1 MPHSPQRWRQIEDL
15 FHESLAMPE
24 ESRAGFLRERC
35 GDDAEL
41 HTEVETLLEFE
52 AKPMDLIEQPVINA
66 AHEFATGSSKQRIA
80 PGNVIGHYEIDSFI
94 GAGGM
99 GQVYL
104 AQDAMLGRKVA
115 LKVLAPALANDER
128 GLRRFEK
135 EARAASALNHPNILT
150 IHEFGQSN
158 RVHFIASEYV
168 DGPTLRQM
176 LAGGG
181 LPVETAI
188 EIAAQIAKAL
198 EAAHASGIVHRDI
211 KPENIMVRGDR
222 LVKVLDFGIVKLI
235 ESQSMQPGYPAA
247 LAASVSISQA
257 GLVIGSA
264 RYMSPEQ
271 ARGLEVDA
279 RSDIFSLGVVLYEM
293 IAGKAAF
300 DGATISDVIAE
311 ILKGTPESLSKIAP
325 DTPGEIQ
332 EIIAKA
338 TSKGCESRYQ
348 TVREMLDALQ
358 MASRGMSLRA
368 GHASARSGNEQ
379 LRPAA
384 QRVSQA
390 AGLTVAAITNKG
402 GPLDRPG
409 WLNVKARLLAVS
421 AVLASLLILGAVLL
435 LRHRDVAPPGVQ
447 AHSHTLAILPF
458 RNLRQDPSLD
468 YLGFSLSDA
477 IITRLGSVV
486 SLTVRPSSSIERY
499 RNQDVDPH
507 RVGDELD
514 ADTVLTGSFIKDGD
528 DLRITTQL
536 IDLKPNKIVWRDSI
550 DVKFDKLLTVQDHV
564 SQEIVKGLQLNL
576 TPAEAET
583 LSLEKPVDQ
592 QAYEDYLRGIDL
604 YSMNDFA
611 AAITMLEK
619 SASIDPKYA
628 LTWAHLGKAYTTS
641 ATLRMGGREQYDKA
655 QAAYLKAIA
664 LNAKLPEPRIYMANM
679 LTDTGR
685 VEQAVPLLRTA
696 LESSPNNAELHW
708 ELGYAYRFAGMLP
721 ESVAECEKARQID
734 PQVKMNS
741 SAMNAFLYLGEYEK
755 FLSSLPEDGSA
766 YILFYRGFGEY
777 YLHHTEQAVHDFDRA
792 YEMEPALLPARVG
805 KALSELNTGRRAAA
819 NQLLHQT
826 WDEMEDRGVS
836 DAESMYKV
844 AQAFAV
850 AGDKQAALHAL
861 SHTIEGGFFCY
872 SCFDTDPLLSGL
884 RSEPEFQ
891 RLKDVAR
898 HRRDEFKSRFF

>member
-1 MPHSPQRWRQIEDL
+1 
-15 FHESLAMPE
+15 
-24 ESRAGFLRERC
+24 
-35 GDDAEL
+35 
-41 HTEVETLLEFE
+41 
-52 AKPMDLIEQPVINA
+52 
-66 AHEFATGSSKQRIA
+66 
-80 PGNVIGHYEIDSFI
+80 
-94 GAGGM
+94 
-99 GQVYL
+99 
-104 AQDAMLGRKVA
+104 
-115 LKVLAPALANDER
+115 
-128 GLRRFEK
+128 
-135 EARAASALNHPNILT
+135 
-150 IHEFGQSN
+150 
-158 RVHFIASEYV
+158 
-168 DGPTLRQM
+168 
-176 LAGGG
+176 
-181 LPVETAI
+181 
-188 EIAAQIAKAL
+188 
-198 EAAHASGIVHRDI
+198 
-211 KPENIMVRGDR
+211 
-222 LVKVLDFGIVKLI
+222 
-235 ESQSMQPGYPAA
+235 
-247 LAASVSISQA
+247 
-257 GLVIGSA
+257 
-264 RYMSPEQ
+264 
-271 ARGLEVDA
+271 
-279 RSDIFSLGVVLYEM
+279 
-293 IAGKAAF
+293 
-300 DGATISDVIAE
+300 
-311 ILKGTPESLSKIAP
+311 
-325 DTPGEIQ
+325 
-332 EIIAKA
+332 
-338 TSKGCESRYQ
+338 
-348 TVREMLDALQ
+348 
-358 MASRGMSLRA
+358 
-368 GHASARSGNEQ
+368 
-379 LRPAA
+379 
-384 QRVSQA
+384 
-390 AGLTVAAITNKG
+390 
-402 GPLDRPG
+402 
-409 WLNVKARLLAVS
+409 
-421 AVLASLLILGAVLL
+421 
-435 LRHRDVAPPGVQ
+435 
-447 AHSHTLAILPF
+447 
-458 RNLRQDPSLD
+458 
-468 YLGFSLSDA
+468 
-477 IITRLGSVV
+477 
-486 SLTVRPSSSIERY
+486 
-499 RNQDVDPH
+499 
-507 RVGDELD
+507 LD

-564 SQEIVKGLQLNL
+564 SQENVKGLQLNL

>member
-1 MPHSPQRWRQIEDL
+1 MLHSPQRWQQIENL
-15 FHESLAMPE
+15 FHESLAVPA
-24 ESRAGFLRERC
+24 ESRASFLRERC
-35 GDDAEL
+35 AADDEL
-41 HTEVETLLEFE
+41 RAEVETLLQFE
-52 AKPMDLIEQPVINA
+52 AEPMDLIERPVINA
-66 AHEFATGSSKQRIA
+66 AHEFTTGSTGQRISH
-80 PGNVIGHYEIDSFI
+80 GDVIGHYQIESFI

-150 IHEFGQSN
+150 IYEFGQFNSL
-158 RVHFIASEYV
+158 HFIASEYV
-168 DGPTLRQM
+168 DGPTLRKV

-181 LPVETAI
+181 LPVESAI
-188 EIAAQIAKAL
+188 DIALQIAKAL
-198 EAAHASGIVHRDI
+198 DAAHASGIVHRDI

-235 ESQSMQPGYPAA
+235 ESQSRQPGYPPA
-247 LAASVSISQA
+247 LAATVTISQA

-271 ARGLEVDA
+271 ARGLDVDP
-279 RSDIFSLGVVLYEM
+279 RSDIFSLGAVLYEM

-311 ILKGTPESLSKIAP
+311 ILKGTPEGLSQIAP
-325 DTPGEIQ
+325 DTPAHVQ
-332 EIIAKA
+332 QIIERAMCKDRD
-338 TSKGCESRYQ
+338 SRYQ
-348 TVREMLDALQ
+348 TVKEMFDDLQ
-358 MASRGMSLRA
+358 IASSAIPLYAANSIPSRA
-368 GHASARSGNEQ
+368 PLVATAKSAAPPVRFGWLSTKARWLAASA
-379 LRPAA
+379 AF
-384 QRVSQA
+384 
-390 AGLTVAAITNKG
+390 
-402 GPLDRPG
+402 
-409 WLNVKARLLAVS
+409 
-421 AVLASLLILGAVLL
+421 AVLL
-435 LRHRDVAPPGVQ
+435 LAVVILLVRSRVLAPLGAQ
-447 AHSHTLAILPF
+447 AHSHTLVILPF

-477 IITRLGSVV
+477 VVTRLGSVA
-486 SLTVRPSSSIERY
+486 SLTVRPSSSVERY
-499 RNQDVDPH
+499 RNQDVDPQK
-507 RVGDELD
+507 VGEELD
-514 ADTVLTGSFIKDGD
+514 ADTVLTGGFIRDGD

-536 IDLKPNKIVWRDSI
+536 IDLKPNKILWRDSI
-550 DVKFDKLLTVQDHV
+550 DVNFDKLLTVQDHV
-564 SQEIVKGLQLNL
+564 SQEIVKGLKLNL

-604 YSMNDFA
+604 YSINDFS

-619 SASIDPKYA
+619 SISIDPNYA

-664 LNAKLPEPRIYMANM
+664 LNPKLPEPRIYMANM

-696 LESSPNNAELHW
+696 LETSPNNAELHW
-708 ELGYAYRFAGMLP
+708 ELGYAYRFAGMLA
-721 ESVAECEKARQID
+721 ESVVECEKARQID
-734 PQVKMNS
+734 PEVKINS
-741 SAMNAFLYLGEYEK
+741 SAMNSYLYLGEYDK
-755 FLSSLPEDGSA
+755 FLQSLPQEDSA
-766 YILFYRGFGEY
+766 YILFYRGFGDY
-777 YLHHTEQAVHDFDRA
+777 YLHHTDQAVREFDRA
-792 YEMEPALLPARVG
+792 YAMDPSLLPARVG
-805 KALSELNTGRRAAA
+805 KALSDLNSGKKSAA
-819 NQLLHQT
+819 NELLNRT

-850 AGDKQAALHAL
+850 VGDKHAALHAL
-861 SHTIEGGFFCY
+861 SHTIDGGFFCY
-872 SCFDTDPLLSGL
+872 PCFATDPLLSSL
-884 RSEPEFQ
+884 RSESEFQ

-898 HRRDEFKSRFF
+898 HRQDEFRSRFF